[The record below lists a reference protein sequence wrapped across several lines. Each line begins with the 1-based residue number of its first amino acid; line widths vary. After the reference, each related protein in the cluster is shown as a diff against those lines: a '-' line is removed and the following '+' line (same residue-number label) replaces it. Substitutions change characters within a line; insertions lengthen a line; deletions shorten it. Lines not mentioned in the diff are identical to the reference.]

1 MVGGKHHFS
10 WRKNPPNVIQEN
22 LNPIAEL
29 ERSSILMASTIHGE
43 SIVKLLKDDVSLERL
58 RLPDTSR
65 PKLLQKL
72 KELSYVTL
80 RYVAVSLGEFSKS
93 L

>member
-1 MVGGKHHFS
+1 MEKKHH
-10 WRKNPPNVIQEN
+10 VMQEN

-43 SIVKLLKDDVSLERL
+43 SVKLLKDDMLERL
-58 RLPDTSR
+58 QDTSQ
-65 PKLLQKL
+65 KLLQNL
-72 KELSYVTL
+72 KEPLVTL
-80 RYVAVSLGEFSKS
+80 VTWLFRWVKSKS